1 LITIFS
7 FIFSDFLFC
16 LSTTIID
23 TKFYIKNKFT
33 KFLINFLIFAPL
45 IIATVILLLRKRRRP
60 CIAAGFLYLIGGS
73 IVWLY
78 KIAFLI
84 YIIVSDDLDHDY
96 ERIYSKMVYLI
107 CFLINLI
114 TIFFR
119 LFSCYLIKKYFTD
132 VCKLEEYIHEKEHA
146 IFIQSLATQE
156 GGFEGKLIEDDEMDE
171 EKLYSQNNPFISG
184 RDKSDEKEDEE
195 IFQTTL

>member
-1 LITIFS
+1 MLPIFS
-7 FIFSDFLFC
+7 FIFADFIFC

-23 TKFYIKNKFT
+23 TKFYKKNKFT
-33 KFLINFLIFAPL
+33 KFIINFLIFSPL
-45 IIATVILLLRKRRRP
+45 IIATIILLLRKRRRP

-107 CFLINLI
+107 CFLINLL

-119 LFSCYLIKKYFTD
+119 LFSCYLIKKYFSD

-146 IFIQSLATQE
+146 IFIQSLAAQE
-156 GGFEGKLIEDDEMDE
+156 GLDGKLCEDDEMDE

-184 RDKSDEKEDEE
+184 REKKDEFEDEE
-195 IFQTTL
+195 IFHTTL